1 MNYPT
6 LNFPCLN
13 AYWHDYIQ
21 VIVRICCN
29 CSCASAMARGAM
41 VSSCCTMV
49 SCALKILMTP
59 SPSNSV
65 SVHYVFFYDFSLRWR
80 ICNKSHI
87 LDPPNHQAMCPLW
100 LHMESTT
107 FHIMKYITFHLF
119 GIVLSS
125 LTCSTRQNE
134 NGIIIFIFTVTLM
147 LLCYLLL
154 HSDNRFNAHKFV
166 HNRAKQLPC

>member
-1 MNYPT
+1 MCICYGQRSNGQFLLHNGFVCTENPNDSLSIKLGKCT
-6 LNFPCLN
+6 LC
-13 AYWHDYIQ
+13 
-21 VIVRICCN
+21 
-29 CSCASAMARGAM
+29 
-41 VSSCCTMV
+41 
-49 SCALKILMTP
+49 
-59 SPSNSV
+59 
-65 SVHYVFFYDFSLRWR
+65 FFYDFSLRWR

-166 HNRAKQLPC
+166 HNGAKQLPC